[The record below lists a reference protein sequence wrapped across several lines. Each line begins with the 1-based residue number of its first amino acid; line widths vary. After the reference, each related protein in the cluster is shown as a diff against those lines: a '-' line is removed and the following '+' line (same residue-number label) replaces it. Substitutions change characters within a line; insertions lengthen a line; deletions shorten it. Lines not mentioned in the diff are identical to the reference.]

1 MSKMDALRDAVKGMI
16 GSGKLST
23 GKPSKT
29 KVKASKKPMAN
40 VAKC

>member
-1 MSKMDALRDAVKGMI
+1 MSKVDALRDAVKGMI

-29 KVKASKKPMAN
+29 KMRTKK
-40 VAKC
+40 AKC

>member
-23 GKPSKT
+23 SKPSKT
-29 KVKASKKPMAN
+29 KMKTKKSKD
-40 VAKC
+40 C